1 MLLIG
6 SQLVNCG
13 LSPATV
19 AKLEEKGITALFPIQ
34 KHVFEPVMAGRDLIG
49 RARTGS
55 GKTLAFALPVIENL
69 VKVCCRSAWWRGCCC
84 CETPP
89 FHWAPFDF
97 SGIHTFQASALMP
110 NAHSRV
116 NSLIRWNADL
126 RLAASIT
133 NRQAQTRTCLPC
145 LIASCASRCNVALA

>member
-1 MLLIG
+1 MVDDCVG
-6 SQLVNCG
+6 PARVQLVNCG

-69 VKVCCRSAWWRGCCC
+69 VKVAPGPVSAACKTRDVPWIVARAAVSWQLLLGQLCAELLIIFFGRS
-84 CETPP
+84 P
-89 FHWAPFDF
+89 
-97 SGIHTFQASALMP
+97 AS
-110 NAHSRV
+110 
-116 NSLIRWNADL
+116 I
-126 RLAASIT
+126 AASCCIPT
-133 NRQAQTRTCLPC
+133 V
-145 LIASCASRCNVALA
+145 S

>member
-1 MLLIG
+1 VSFLHL
-6 SQLVNCG
+6 QLVNCG

-69 VKVCCRSAWWRGCCC
+69 VKVGFWFKR
-84 CETPP
+84 PP
-89 FHWAPFDF
+89 FWSYSPQCVRLLVLQQCHRGVVKVGHSARHGSESFASPRTARVGA
-97 SGIHTFQASALMP
+97 SSAALMASA
-110 NAHSRV
+110 
-116 NSLIRWNADL
+116 
-126 RLAASIT
+126 
-133 NRQAQTRTCLPC
+133 
-145 LIASCASRCNVALA
+145 ALTMI

>member
-1 MLLIG
+1 MLVIATLHCRENQVSVLLDALQLQATALACGIARIALQSSSTLTCIPAG
-6 SQLVNCG
+6 LPAPATQCVLPAPAQLVNCG

-69 VKVCCRSAWWRGCCC
+69 VKVGSWLLDS
-84 CETPP
+84 TPQCANP
-89 FHWAPFDF
+89 
-97 SGIHTFQASALMP
+97 LM
-110 NAHSRV
+110 
-116 NSLIRWNADL
+116 
-126 RLAASIT
+126 
-133 NRQAQTRTCLPC
+133 
-145 LIASCASRCNVALA
+145 